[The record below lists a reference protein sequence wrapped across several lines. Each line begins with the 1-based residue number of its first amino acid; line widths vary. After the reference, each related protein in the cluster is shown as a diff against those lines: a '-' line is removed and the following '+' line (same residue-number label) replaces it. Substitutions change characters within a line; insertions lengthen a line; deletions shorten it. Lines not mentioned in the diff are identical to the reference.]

1 MKNTITVY
9 IFYRFTFYLFLMLLF
24 NKNKIN
30 HLPLQFQSLLQ
41 VLCWVDPLHIGWH
54 WFSLGLFS
62 SRSQTCEKVFKIKND
77 LVIVRIISISQYRIS
92 ICKRPYTSKAAWRG
106 NMQTV
111 KGKRDFAKKKSWRA
125 TQAFQYT
132 SKRRRQVGPP
142 LAALRLGSKW
152 EQERQPGHP
161 KPLELRL
168 PRIFPAL

>member
-41 VLCWVDPLHIGWH
+41 ALCWVDPLHIGWH

-77 LVIVRIISISQYRIS
+77 LVIVRIISISQYRIP
-92 ICKRPYTSKAAWRG
+92 IYKRAGTSKAAWRG
-106 NMQTV
+106 NMQTI
-111 KGKRDFAKKKSWRA
+111 KGKRDFAKRKKVEERHRLSNIPRNVGVKLVHHSLRFVSA
-125 TQAFQYT
+125 RSE
-132 SKRRRQVGPP
+132 SKN
-142 LAALRLGSKW
+142 GS
-152 EQERQPGHP
+152 
-161 KPLELRL
+161 
-168 PRIFPAL
+168 PAIRSP